1 MAAEATAS
9 TTTLK
14 LMVEKGTGK
23 DGQPLYAAR
32 SVPGI
37 SPDLTDEAVKTVMQ
51 KMIDKKAV
59 SVGGEQA
66 TEIKEAYIRISD
78 REKLA

>member
-32 SVPGI
+32 NVSGI
-37 SPDLTDEAVKTVMQ
+37 SPDLTDDDALDLGKDLASLQTHDFGYVQRVNTFNLHEA
-51 KMIDKKAV
+51 
-59 SVGGEQA
+59 
-66 TEIKEAYIRISD
+66 
-78 REKLA
+78 